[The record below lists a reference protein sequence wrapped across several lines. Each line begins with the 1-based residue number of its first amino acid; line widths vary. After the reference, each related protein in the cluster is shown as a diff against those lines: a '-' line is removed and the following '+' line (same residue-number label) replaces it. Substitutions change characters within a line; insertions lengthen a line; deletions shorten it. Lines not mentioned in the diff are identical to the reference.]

1 MQLTI
6 KIALDNAAFE
16 DAPGVEVGR
25 ILTGVIEML
34 ESEGLPTAGE
44 TKSLQDYNGN
54 TVGHVTLTG
63 RRNPE

>member
-6 KIALDNAAFE
+6 RISLDNAAFE

-25 ILTGVIEML
+25 ILAGVIEML

-44 TKSLQDYNGN
+44 PKSLQDYNGN
-54 TVGHVTLTG
+54 TVGTMTLTG
-63 RRNPE
+63 GTKR